1 MLKALSEI
9 FNHTLMITG
18 FVFVMMLVIEYV
30 NVLSSGAWQQRL
42 ASARAGQ
49 YLFAALMG
57 VIPGCLGAFI
67 VVAMY
72 SHRMLSLGAVVAAMI
87 ATSGDEAFVMLA
99 LIPKEALL
107 LHALLFGIGVAGGF
121 ITDVVA
127 GRYRT
132 FPRRKPPLAWLAPAA
147 HPAQALQR
155 GEISAGESCEGFE
168 VHTFESCQCFP
179 RGRILAQ
186 WKERSPFRTVLAVTL
201 ALFII
206 AAASGQVGPPQWNWI
221 RISILLVTGVAL
233 FIVATVPDHF
243 LEEHLWNHVA
253 RRHAP
258 RIFPWTFG
266 ALIVTHLLTGQLHL
280 ENMIRDNHWMVLILA
295 SLVGII
301 PESGPHLLF
310 VTLFA
315 EGAVPFSILLASSI
329 VQDGHGMLPLLAH
342 SRREFLII
350 KFINLAV
357 GFAVGVVGLTLGF

>member
-1 MLKALSEI
+1 MAAIIEV

-30 NVLSSGAWQQRL
+30 NVLTSGSWQQRL
-42 ASARAGQ
+42 ATARAGQ

-99 LIPKEALL
+99 LFPKEALL
-107 LHALLFGIGVAGGF
+107 LHALLFVIGIIGGLF
-121 ITDVVA
+121 TDA
-127 GRYRT
+127 ISRWYRT
-132 FPRRKPPLAWLAPAA
+132 SPRLKPPLAWLAPAA
-147 HPAQALQR
+147 FPAQALQK
-155 GEISAGESCEGFE
+155 GEISGDEACEGFQ

-179 RGRILAQ
+179 RGQILAQ
-186 WKERSPFRTVLAVTL
+186 WKERSPFRTILTLTL

-206 AAASGQVGPPQWNWI
+206 AALSGQIGPSQWNWV
-221 RISILLVTGVAL
+221 RVSILLVTGLAL

-253 RRHAP
+253 RKHAP
-258 RIFPWTFG
+258 RIFLWTFG

-280 ENMIRDNHWMVLILA
+280 EAVIRENQWMMLIIA

-301 PESGPHLLF
+301 PESGPHLIF

-315 EGAVPFSILLASSI
+315 EGAIPFSILLASSI
-329 VQDGHGMLPLLAH
+329 VQDGHGMLPMLAH
-342 SRREFLII
+342 SRRAFLII
-350 KFINLAV
+350 KLINLAV
-357 GFAVGVVGLTLGF
+357 GVAIGAVGLSLGF